1 MQQAPDLL
9 MTTEPSDPGQSSLLV
24 RNVPL
29 DELPVGKDITD
40 FFVRFGA
47 KDVRVLRGGKMRNCA
62 FVRFP
67 SSAEA
72 SAASSRLRRIS
83 LFGRKLKV
91 EYAQALDGSAQEEA
105 KCASSNT
112 APAPVTIAPQ
122 LGINWSS
129 SPNLV
134 YRYPSP
140 TPDIL
145 RNIMRS
151 IAAVP
156 KLYTQVLHLMNKM
169 NLPPPFEH
177 VAKESSKKLGHSQQY
192 LRVSTI
198 QGKKRPRD
206 ELLASDESEL
216 DSEEDVRPIKIKRSA
231 MEGPAL
237 QQHMK
242 HAPSMELVTPTPPI
256 LPVAHRVPFQ
266 SSVTVGASA
275 HQWNFSVQ
283 PLPPGMT
290 RSALPVPLLANSG
303 PKIYSPRRPVPPPLL
318 NSPPGPPLTF
328 NRHPVTMSSAMVL
341 RPPSHRS
348 PPVTESANRESVPA
362 SKGNE
367 MPTVHQD
374 VISLVELQTH
384 RLSITD
390 LMKIPS
396 FSKYTRGDPSPVLYV
411 KNLNH
416 KKVSEADLRRIF
428 GRFHT
433 SQDIESLD
441 IKLMKEG
448 RMKGQAFVRYTS
460 TDAATEALDS
470 IHGFVLHD
478 KPMVIQYGR
487 SGITEHHSR

>member
-1 MQQAPDLL
+1 MQQAPDSLK
-9 MTTEPSDPGQSSLLV
+9 TTVPSDPGQSSLLV
-24 RNVPL
+24 RNIPL
-29 DELPVGKDITD
+29 DELPVGKDITE
-40 FFVRFGA
+40 FFLQFGA
-47 KDVRVLRGGKMRNCA
+47 KDVRVLRGAKMRNCA
-62 FVRFP
+62 FVRFS

-72 SAASSRLRRIS
+72 SAALSRLRRIS

-105 KCASSNT
+105 KCASSDT
-112 APAPVTIAPQ
+112 APLPVTIAPQ
-122 LGINWSS
+122 LGIDWSS
-129 SPNLV
+129 SPSLV

-177 VAKESSKKLGHSQQY
+177 VAEESSKKLRHTQQP
-192 LRVSTI
+192 LQRTS
-198 QGKKRPRD
+198 QGKKRHRD

-216 DSEEDVRPIKIKRSA
+216 DSEEDVRPTKVKKSA

-237 QQHMK
+237 QQHMRR
-242 HAPSMELVTPTPPI
+242 PPTMELVTPTPPI
-256 LPVAHRVPFQ
+256 LPVAHRVPFH

-283 PLPPGMT
+283 PAPPGMT
-290 RSALPVPLLANSG
+290 LSTLLVPSLATSD
-303 PKIYSPRRPVPPPLL
+303 PKIYNLRRPVAPPLL
-318 NSPPGPPLTF
+318 NFPPGPPLAF
-328 NRHPVTMSSAMVL
+328 YRPPVTMLSAMVL
-341 RPPSHRS
+341 RPPSQRS
-348 PPVTESANRESVPA
+348 LPVTESVTKESVP
-362 SKGNE
+362 GNE
-367 MPTVHQD
+367 MSTVHQD

-433 SQDIESLD
+433 SGDIESLD
-441 IKLMKEG
+441 IKLMKDG
-448 RMKGQAFVRYTS
+448 RMKGQAFVRYRS
-460 TDAATEALDS
+460 TDAATEALDN

-478 KPMVIQYGR
+478 KPMVIVSNYLL
-487 SGITEHHSR
+487 SGNIAFTD